1 MICKIFNINVR
12 KIIYQYRLLKEREK
26 KRSIHIFVSKIKIET
41 MLVIPKQENIK
52 NKKLFYYFY

>member
-1 MICKIFNINVR
+1 MICEIFNINVR
-12 KIIYQYRLLKEREK
+12 KIIYQYRLLREREK

>member
-12 KIIYQYRLLKEREK
+12 KIIYQYRLLREREK

-41 MLVIPKQENIK
+41 MLVISKQESIK

>member
-1 MICKIFNINVR
+1 MIYKIFNINVR
-12 KIIYQYRLLKEREK
+12 KIIYQYKLLREREK

-41 MLVIPKQENIK
+41 MLVISKQENIK